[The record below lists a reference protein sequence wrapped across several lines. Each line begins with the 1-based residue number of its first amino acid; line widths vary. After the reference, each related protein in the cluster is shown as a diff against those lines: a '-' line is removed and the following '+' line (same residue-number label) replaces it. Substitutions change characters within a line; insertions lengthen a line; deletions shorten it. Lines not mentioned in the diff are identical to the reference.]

1 MVNNQSL
8 GGNSGSQLSM
18 VKGRYEQ
25 NLKAGPVVLGR
36 WQHAILFFSV
46 FFSDGSR
53 FFDRQPNAVKLRR

>member
-1 MVNNQSL
+1 
-8 GGNSGSQLSM
+8 M

-46 FFSDGSR
+46 FSFLMAAG
-53 FFDRQPNAVKLRR
+53 FLIGNQML